1 MDDSIIA
8 AILKKRYD
16 NPLEGRIQASGD
28 IQQVSKESIDHV
40 GKIEVSESQ
49 VKKSRQPSSYLY
61 LNSLLRLN
69 DCCPVALTPTLIKC
83 CEILQWLAKVFTPL
97 ELFQNFVLF

>member
-49 VKKSRQPSSYLY
+49 VKKSRQPSSYLKY
-61 LNSLLRLN
+61 IISKQFA
-69 DCCPVALTPTLIKC
+69 VS
-83 CEILQWLAKVFTPL
+83 E
-97 ELFQNFVLF
+97 